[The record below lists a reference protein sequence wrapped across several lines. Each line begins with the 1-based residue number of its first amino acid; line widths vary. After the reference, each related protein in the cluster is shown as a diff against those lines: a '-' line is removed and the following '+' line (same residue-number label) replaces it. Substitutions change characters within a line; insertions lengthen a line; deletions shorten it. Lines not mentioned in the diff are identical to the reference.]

1 MAHYD
6 EFYANLEETARK
18 SEELRKDRQK
28 ACKHQW
34 TMHEVT
40 LEGSPVS
47 VICMHCDK
55 IHRIEKEPEVTFE
68 PKVEAVSCQH
78 SYKFMYRNPM
88 LKTITAKCKYCGDVK
103 ELPEEV

>member
-6 EFYANLEETARK
+6 DLYESFAESARK
-18 SEELRKDRQK
+18 RQEALEK
-28 ACKHQW
+28 NCKHQW
-34 TMHEVT
+34 MMHEVT
-40 LEGSPVS
+40 IEGKPLS
-47 VICMHCDK
+47 VACMHCNK

-68 PKVEAVSCQH
+68 PKVEDVSCQH

-88 LKTITAKCKYCGDVK
+88 LKTITVKCKHCGDVK